1 MLETVLAF
9 LGNMF
14 AKVFAE
20 VLKDVLKT
28 PAKEVAIETVGGEV
42 DLPATP
48 VDELVSD
55 YGL

>member
-28 PAKEVAIETVGGEV
+28 PAKEVAIETVSGDV
-42 DLPATP
+42 DVIPTP
-48 VDELVSD
+48 VDELLHD
-55 YGL
+55 WH